1 MPKLKSILTRFPTD
15 CIFASTLMC
24 TFLLQIKLDF
34 MKLLEN
40 GIVKSCREDNVKIGL
55 F

>member
-1 MPKLKSILTRFPTD
+1 MPNKSIFTFSYRLHV
-15 CIFASTLMC
+15 FASTFMC